1 MISVRTATLDD
12 SERIADIHVKTWQA
26 AYAGVMPKDFLE
38 RLDVDA
44 RQSMWRRAI
53 EGRTPPGGIFVAE
66 KGDEL
71 VGFTAVGRYREPS
84 GGSDATVVEYP
95 AVGEVFAIYVGAE
108 HWSTGAGHALMRT
121 AVDHLAD
128 QGLAEIRLWVL
139 ADNPRA
145 RRFYERFG
153 YLADGKTRVEDIA
166 ADYPDARP
174 VEEVR
179 CTLHVR

>member
-38 RLDVDA
+38 GLDVVA

-53 EGRTPPGGIFVAE
+53 EGRRPPGGIFLAE
-66 KGDEL
+66 VSGEV
-71 VGFTAVGRYREPS
+71 VGFTAVGSYRQPE
-84 GGSDATVVEYP
+84 GALDRT
-95 AVGEVFAIYVGAE
+95 VGEVFAIYVAAE
-108 HWSTGAGHALMRT
+108 HWSTRAGHALMRA
-121 AVDHLAD
+121 AVDHLAE
-128 QGLAEIRLWVL
+128 QGVSEIRLWVL

-153 YLADGKTRVEDIA
+153 YVADGETRVEDIA

-179 CTLHVR
+179 YTLHVR

>member
-38 RLDVDA
+38 GLDVVA
-44 RQSMWRRAI
+44 RQAMWRRAI
-53 EGRTPPGGIFVAE
+53 EGRTLPGGIFLAE
-66 KGDEL
+66 VGGEV
-71 VGFTAVGRYREPS
+71 VGFTAVGRYRERS
-84 GGSDATVVEYP
+84 GGADP
-95 AVGEVFAIYVGAE
+95 AVGEVFAIYVAAE
-108 HWSTGAGHALMRT
+108 HWSTRAGHALMRA
-121 AVDHLAD
+121 AVDHLAE
-128 QGLAEIRLWVL
+128 QGVPEIRLWVL

-153 YLADGKTRVEDIA
+153 YVADGQTRVEDIA

-174 VEEVR
+174 VEELR
-179 CTLHVR
+179 YTLHVR